1 VVPQGQPDHGS
12 VPGNDDKRN
21 REETVSENPGAT
33 SPRIILH
40 ADMDCFYAA
49 VEMHDHPEIA
59 GKPVIVGADPQ
70 GGSGRGV
77 VSTCSYEARAF
88 GVRSAMPISQ
98 AYRLCPDAVY
108 LRPDMARYAV
118 ASGEIMGIF
127 RETGYRVQQVSIDEA
142 FLDISPVGSFD
153 AARDLAAQLKQEI
166 RARAGISCSL
176 GVAPTK
182 IVAKIASDFH
192 KPDSLTVVEPND
204 VPAFLAPMPVRKIP
218 GIGGKTGALLEDLGI
233 KTIDDLASC
242 NIQRLIGA
250 FGRSAAL
257 LHEAALGHDES
268 EVVERDGVKSISK
281 ETTFACDTDDADE
294 IAATIEWLVREV
306 TQSLAD
312 EGLHFKTV
320 TVRVRYEGFVSK
332 TKSKSLLHHHNDEAT
347 LRSSAGELLR
357 SLCEGQKIRRLGLRV
372 SGLWKQDAGQ
382 QTLF

>member
-1 VVPQGQPDHGS
+1 MRREWPDRGA
-12 VPGNDDKRN
+12 VPGNDDRTGQ
-21 REETVSENPGAT
+21 EETVSKNMGA
-33 SPRIILH
+33 PRLRIILH

-49 VEMHDHPEIA
+49 VEMHDHPKIA
-59 GKPVIVGADPQ
+59 AKPVIVGADPQ
-70 GGSGRGV
+70 KGTGRGV

-108 LRPDMARYAV
+108 LRPDMARYAAV
-118 ASGEIMGIF
+118 SGEIMGIF
-127 RETGYRVQQVSIDEA
+127 KGTGYRVQQVSIDEA
-142 FLDISPVGSFD
+142 FLDVSLAGSFD
-153 AARDLAAQLKQEI
+153 AARDLAARLKQEI
-166 RARAGISCSL
+166 RDRVGITCSL

-182 IVAKIASDFH
+182 IAAKVASDFH
-192 KPDSLTVVEPND
+192 KPDGLTVVEPED

-218 GIGGKTGALLEDLGI
+218 GIGGKTGAHLETLGI
-233 KTIDDLASC
+233 KTIGDLAAC
-242 NIQRLIGA
+242 DIQILIGA

-281 ETTFACDTDDADE
+281 ETTFARDTDDPDE
-294 IAATIEWLVREV
+294 IAATMESLVREMA
-306 TQSLAD
+306 QSLAGD
-312 EGLHFKTV
+312 GLHFKTI

-332 TKSKSLLHHHNDEAT
+332 AKAKSLLHHHNDEAT

-357 SLCEGQKIRRLGLRV
+357 SLCDGQKIRRLGLRV

>member
-1 VVPQGQPDHGS
+1 MVRRGWPDPVL
-12 VPGNDDKRN
+12 VPGTDDKRE
-21 REETVSENPGAT
+21 REETVSENPDVTGQ
-33 SPRIILH
+33 RIILH

-49 VEMHDHPEIA
+49 VEMHDHPQYA
-59 GKPVIVGADPQ
+59 GKPVIVGADPL

-108 LRPDMARYAV
+108 LRPDMARYAEV
-118 ASGEIMGIF
+118 SGEIMGIF
-127 RETGYRVQQVSIDEA
+127 KGTGYRVQQVSIDEA
-142 FLDISPVGSFD
+142 FLDVSPVGSFD
-153 AARDLAAQLKQEI
+153 AARDLAARLKQEI
-166 RARAGISCSL
+166 RDRVGIGCSL
-176 GVAPTK
+176 GVAPAK

-192 KPDSLTVVEPND
+192 KPDGLTVVEPGD

-218 GIGGKTGALLEDLGI
+218 GIGGKTGAHLETLGI
-233 KTIDDLASC
+233 KTIGDLAAC
-242 NIQRLIGA
+242 DIQRLIGA

-268 EVVERDGVKSISK
+268 EVVERDGIKSISK
-281 ETTFACDTDDADE
+281 ETTFARDTDDPDE
-294 IAATIEWLVREV
+294 IAATMELLVREV
-306 TQSLAD
+306 AQTLAD
-312 EGLHFKTV
+312 ENLHFRTV
-320 TVRVRYEGFVSK
+320 TVRVRYEGFVSR
-332 TKSKSLLHHHNDEAT
+332 TKAKSLLHHHNDEAT

-357 SLCEGQKIRRLGLRV
+357 SLCDGQKIRRLGLRV